1 MVEVGEANRVWEV
14 TRVVEE
20 VRMVGEVVAV
30 ILNDL
35 LREMADELKKAVAEG
50 G

>member
-1 MVEVGEANRVWEV
+1 MEVGEANRVWEV